1 MAYHNTERP
10 NMHRRHFLH
19 SLLAASV
26 LTQTGCITAALMS
39 RALSDGHRIGGTNSG
54 PATSGRRVH
63 NMGRFRLYADA
74 SFSQLIIVGE
84 NQHWILNTGAER
96 DTLKQ
101 VLPNSIKS
109 PAAWLFSNASLAMPA
124 NMAQDDAPKVSLRFF
139 SVYSPLV
146 LSPAQQQSLQALAY
160 ETDTNVAKDL
170 AFMNQLVKH
179 GALGANEPTLNRIL
193 FYSGKA
199 YQALSA
205 PAGFFEPAIAAGSFP
220 EITETIDLN
229 PATQAP
235 QVAFALPASPVCIAA
250 SGQISLNGKP
260 LLPLTS
266 RVLLYPYRG

>member
-1 MAYHNTERP
+1 
-10 NMHRRHFLH
+10 MHRRHFLH

-26 LTQTGCITAALMS
+26 LTQAGCFTA
-39 RALSDGHRIGGTNSG
+39 ALSDGHRMGGKHSG
-54 PATSGRRVH
+54 PATSGRRIH
-63 NMGRFRLYADA
+63 NMGRFQLYTDA
-74 SFSQLIIVGE
+74 SLSQLIVVGE
-84 NQHWILNTGAER
+84 NQHWILNTGAAR

-101 VLPNSIKS
+101 VLPSSIQS
-109 PAAWLFSNASLAMPA
+109 PAAWLLSNASLAMPD
-124 NMAQDDAPKVSLRFF
+124 NMAQGDAPKVSLRFF
-139 SVYSPLV
+139 SVYRPHV
-146 LSPAQQQSLQALAY
+146 LSPAQQQTLQALGY
-160 ETDTNVAKDL
+160 ETDSNAAKHL
-170 AFMNQLVKH
+170 TFMNQMVKH
-179 GALGANEPTLNRIL
+179 GALGADEPTLNRVI
-193 FYSGKA
+193 FYTGKA